1 MFKKKVGE
9 EEAGVVE
16 EGVGDAVVEGEEE
29 EEEEAEV
36 GHEYDVNNT
45 GCAPARINLLMKKYI
60 NSKLGQR
67 IGWTEHLIQSP
78 TPTGLDNTVAAK
90 GPI

>member
-29 EEEEAEV
+29 EEEAEV
-36 GHEYDVNNT
+36 GHEYYEVNNT
-45 GCAPARINLLMKKYI
+45 GCWVRMLL
-60 NSKLGQR
+60 
-67 IGWTEHLIQSP
+67 E
-78 TPTGLDNTVAAK
+78 
-90 GPI
+90 

>member
-1 MFKKKVGE
+1 MDIMHIRWYTMFKKKVGE

-29 EEEEAEV
+29 EEEAEV

-45 GCAPARINLLMKKYI
+45 GCAPAKNQFIDEKKPKI
-60 NSKLGQR
+60 KIGQS
-67 IGWTEHLIQSP
+67 QS
-78 TPTGLDNTVAAK
+78 NN
-90 GPI
+90 

>member
-29 EEEEAEV
+29 EEEAEV

-45 GCAPARINLLMKKYI
+45 GCAPAKNQFIDEKVH
-60 NSKLGQR
+60 QFE
-67 IGWTEHLIQSP
+67 IGTENRLVKNQLHL
-78 TPTGLDNTVAAK
+78 PTGLNTVAAK
-90 GPI
+90 PI